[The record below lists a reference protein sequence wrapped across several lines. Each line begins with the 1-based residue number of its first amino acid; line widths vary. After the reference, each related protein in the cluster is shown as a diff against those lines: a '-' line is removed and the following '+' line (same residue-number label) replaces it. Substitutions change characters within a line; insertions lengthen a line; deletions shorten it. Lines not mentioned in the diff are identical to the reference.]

1 VTQLRRCPFGTQ
13 SLRTCTR
20 HVDFGLASATTP
32 SVCLPMVQSSVADPG
47 VGQASQ
53 GRRRRRRDL
62 RCPSHPDQLLR
73 SVSVKRYLAE
83 TPNGDFKA
91 GPVQRERFLVWA
103 RRQGLTPLPG
113 DWIEAFHCP
122 ACNAVLQWRV
132 KRDSAGDI
140 GLLPLPEG
148 VVAQLQQRSQHH

>member
-1 VTQLRRCPFGTQ
+1 MTQLRRCPFGTQ

-32 SVCLPMVQSSVADPG
+32 SVCLSMVQSSVADPG

>member
-1 VTQLRRCPFGTQ
+1 
-13 SLRTCTR
+13 
-20 HVDFGLASATTP
+20 
-32 SVCLPMVQSSVADPG
+32 
-47 VGQASQ
+47 
-53 GRRRRRRDL
+53 
-62 RCPSHPDQLLR
+62 
-73 SVSVKRYLAE
+73 VSVKRYLAE